1 MWIAV
6 VSEFQFS
13 FGFRKK
19 EFQTFRLQLGAGG
32 VRNPDRSGSGS
43 GLVAAT
49 SLDWAHEVDQDQ
61 VFHDLGQA
69 HTPRW
74 GSRPMGPRALQILEG
89 FEFHRFPAANGQA
102 VSLRRR
108 RPTGDGGGVVRSFD
122 FEGKDE
128 SDLVLWM
135 ARAKLASYQKAQF
148 FREVGSQPPA
158 SEQSPA
164 SNRAPSPQHSSGK
177 CIHAVPI

>member
-43 GLVAAT
+43 GLVAAA

-89 FEFHRFPAANGQA
+89 FGFHRFPAANGQA

-135 ARAKLASYQKAQF
+135 ARPKLAS
-148 FREVGSQPPA
+148 
-158 SEQSPA
+158 
-164 SNRAPSPQHSSGK
+164 
-177 CIHAVPI
+177 

>member
-1 MWIAV
+1 V

-89 FEFHRFPAANGQA
+89 FGFHRFPAANGQA

-108 RPTGDGGGVVRSFD
+108 RPTGDGGDGRR
-122 FEGKDE
+122 GT
-128 SDLVLWM
+128 
-135 ARAKLASYQKAQF
+135 AAAS
-148 FREVGSQPPA
+148 
-158 SEQSPA
+158 
-164 SNRAPSPQHSSGK
+164 
-177 CIHAVPI
+177 

>member
-61 VFHDLGQA
+61 VFHDLGQLSLLGSPHSPVGIQA
-69 HTPRW
+69 H
-74 GSRPMGPRALQILEG
+74 GSEG
-89 FEFHRFPAANGQA
+89 FTD
-102 VSLRRR
+102 S
-108 RPTGDGGGVVRSFD
+108 
-122 FEGKDE
+122 
-128 SDLVLWM
+128 
-135 ARAKLASYQKAQF
+135 
-148 FREVGSQPPA
+148 
-158 SEQSPA
+158 
-164 SNRAPSPQHSSGK
+164 
-177 CIHAVPI
+177 